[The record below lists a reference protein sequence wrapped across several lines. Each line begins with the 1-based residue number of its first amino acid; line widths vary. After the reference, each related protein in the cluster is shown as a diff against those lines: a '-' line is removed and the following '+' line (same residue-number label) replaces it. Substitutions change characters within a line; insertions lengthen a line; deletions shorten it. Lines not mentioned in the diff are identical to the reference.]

1 MAGSRQPMR
10 ADNTGP
16 LIAAARDRHE
26 LPGAKAIRALR
37 ELDRAGTLISF
48 EAIARHAGVSR
59 SWLYSQ
65 PDLREDTEQLRE
77 ATGRA
82 TCAAVPAAPRTSDIS
97 LLRRPEAV
105 QAR

>member
-1 MAGSRQPMR
+1 MR

-37 ELDRAGTLISF
+37 ELDRAGTLISV
-48 EAIARHAGVSR
+48 EAIARHAGVYR

-65 PDLREDTEQLRE
+65 LDLREDTEQLRE

-82 TCAAVPAAPRTSDIS
+82 TCAAVPAASRTS
-97 LLRRPEAV
+97 
-105 QAR
+105 